1 MAMLNKKIS
10 TGLTIYTYTV
20 AL

>member
-20 AL
+20 VL